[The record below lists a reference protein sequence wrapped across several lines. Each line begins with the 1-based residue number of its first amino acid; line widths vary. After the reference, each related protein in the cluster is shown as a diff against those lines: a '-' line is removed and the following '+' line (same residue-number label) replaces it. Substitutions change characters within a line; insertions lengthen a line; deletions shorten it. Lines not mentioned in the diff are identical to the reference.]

1 VATATALARVVVPAA
16 GDGSAAVCERPRIG
30 FMGPLTG
37 DAAFVG
43 KEQLGFARY
52 AIRKLGRGQ
61 VRLIAGDTQLD
72 PSRAAAVGA
81 GFHKD
86 AGVLAVV
93 GPATN
98 REVLAVAPTFKRAPR
113 LVFVSASA
121 LNSALTNGSIPNF
134 FRVVPNDDAQA
145 PSTATYIRRTLK
157 AKDVFVVD
165 DRTTY
170 SKLLA
175 NGVQAGLRAG
185 GVRVTRSSV
194 NQKVTDF
201 SSLISA
207 IGDEI
212 DVVYLPWQIAANGQ
226 IFGQQLK
233 AHGKQTVIFG
243 GDGLDSG
250 DFKIPGSYVSAF
262 APDVRGVKG
271 NEAFIREYGARFAS
285 NFGPP
290 AYVATQAAIAA
301 IQKAC
306 ADGEATRAEVQTK
319 LKATRIP
326 RIVLGGDLRFTAR
339 GDRKGATFSIF
350 KLGAR
355 GKKTL
360 VG

>member
-1 VATATALARVVVPAA
+1 
-16 GDGSAAVCERPRIG
+16 
-30 FMGPLTG
+30 MGPLTG
-37 DAAFVG
+37 DASFVG

-52 AIRKLGRGQ
+52 AIRRLAAGRI
-61 VRLIAGDTQLD
+61 RLDAADTQLD
-72 PSRAAAVGA
+72 PRRAATAGA
-81 GFHKD
+81 AFHRD
-86 AGVLAVV
+86 ARVLAVV

-98 REVLAVAPTFKRAPR
+98 REVLAVAPVFKRAPR
-113 LVFVSASA
+113 LAFVSASA
-121 LNSALTNGSIPNF
+121 LNRSLTNGSIPTF

-145 PSTATYIRRTLK
+145 PSTVRHIRRSLK
-157 AKDVFVVD
+157 AKDVAIVD
-165 DRTTY
+165 DQTSY
-170 SKLLA
+170 SKELA
-175 NGVQAGLRAG
+175 NVVQAGLRSG

-201 SSLISA
+201 SALIAS
-207 IGDEI
+207 IGDEV

-233 AHGKQTVIFG
+233 AQGKQAVIFG

-250 DFKIPGSYVSAF
+250 DFKIPGSYVTAF

-271 NEAFIREYGARFAS
+271 NEAFVREYGARFVS

-306 ADGEATRAEVQTK
+306 ADGKTTRTEVLSK

-326 RIVLGGDLRFTAR
+326 SIVLGGDLEFTAR
-339 GDRKGATFSIF
+339 GDRKGANFSIF

-360 VG
+360 AG

>member
-1 VATATALARVVVPAA
+1 VLGATAATAAREGPAA
-16 GDGSAAVCERPRIG
+16 ACDRPRIG

-52 AIRKLGRGQ
+52 AIRKLAAGKI
-61 VRLIAGDTQLD
+61 RLDAADTQLD
-72 PSRAAAVGA
+72 PRRAATVGA
-81 GFHKD
+81 GFQRD
-86 AGVLAVV
+86 ARVLAVV
-93 GPATN
+93 GPASN
-98 REVLAVAPTFKRAPR
+98 REVLAVAPVFRRVPR

-121 LNSALTNGSIPNF
+121 LNRSLTNGSIPTF

-145 PSTATYIRRTLK
+145 PSTARYIRRSLK
-157 AKDVFVVD
+157 ATHVAIVD
-165 DRTTY
+165 DQTSY
-170 SKLLA
+170 SKQLA
-175 NGVQAGLRAG
+175 SGVQSGLRAA
-185 GVRVTRSSV
+185 GVKVTRSSV

-201 SSLISA
+201 SALIAS
-207 IGDEI
+207 IGDEVDI
-212 DVVYLPWQIAANGQ
+212 VYLPWQIAANGQ

-250 DFKIPGSYVSAF
+250 DFKIPGSYVAAF

-271 NEAFIREYGARFAS
+271 NATFVGGYGARFVS

-306 ADGEATRAEVQTK
+306 ADGKATRAEVLGK
-319 LKATRIP
+319 MRATRIP
-326 RIVLGGDLRFTAR
+326 SIVLGGDLRFTAR
-339 GDRKGATFSIF
+339 GDRKDARFSVF
-350 KLGAR
+350 ELGAG

-360 VG
+360 AG